1 MILPRLGPPLSGALL
16 VLCFPAFNR
25 SGLAWLAL
33 VPLLVSLPRL
43 SFRSAVLLSFL
54 GGFVHHL
61 GTLYWIYPTCR
72 WGGTG
77 AGVAGLALVS
87 LAGVLALYWALFGA
101 VASRLSAGGTLRP
114 FLLAA
119 AWVTVEYLRAHV
131 GSGFPWLL
139 LAHSQWDVPKHMPL
153 AQIGGVYAVSF
164 LVALFNTTLAAG
176 VEIFLKKPRRW
187 KPFAGGALALVGL
200 TAISV
205 FLWRRTPADPGSV
218 RVAVVQGNI
227 DQYKKW
233 DEAYVQEILDAY
245 SRGTRAALGQKRDL
259 VVWPET
265 SVPGWYPNDGRV
277 VDWVAGLAR
286 EGGIPLLVG
295 APTRGDGDYNAVFL
309 ISGNGETGGVYR
321 KRHLV
326 PFGEYVPF
334 RAVLGRL
341 FSVLNALGTFDAG
354 ASAEPLPGPAPL
366 GVSICFEGLFPALSR
381 ESVRAGAAILV
392 NVTNDGWYRDTAAPE
407 QHLAATVFRAVENGR
422 WLVRAANTGISAFV
436 SPRGEIVGR
445 TPLLA
450 PAVLVGSVAPLTH
463 RTPYARWGDLF
474 AVACA
479 LSTLAALGI
488 GFARV
493 KANPS

>member
-1 MILPRLGPPLSGALL
+1 M
-16 VLCFPAFNR
+16 VFCFPGFNQ
-25 SGLAWLAL
+25 SGLAWVAL
-33 VPLLVSLPRL
+33 VPLFLSLPRL
-43 SFRSAVLLSFL
+43 SFRSALLSSFI
-54 GGFVHHL
+54 GGFIHHL
-61 GTLYWIYPTCR
+61 GTLYWISPTCL

-77 AGVAGLALVS
+77 AGVAGLALVA

-101 VASRLSAGGTLRP
+101 VVARLGTGGAAGP
-114 FLLAA
+114 FLVAA

-131 GSGFPWLL
+131 GGGFPWLL
-139 LAHSQWDVPKHMPL
+139 LAHSQWNVPKHMPL
-153 AQIGGVYAVSF
+153 AQLGGVYAVSF
-164 LVALFNTTLAAG
+164 LVALFNATLAAG
-176 VEIFLKKPRRW
+176 VEIFLRKPRRW
-187 KPFAGGALALVGL
+187 NPFAAGVLALVGL
-200 TAISV
+200 TVVSDI
-205 FLWRRTPADPGSV
+205 LWRRTPAGPAAV

-245 SRGTRAALGQKRDL
+245 TRGTRAALGRKPNL

-265 SVPGWYPNDGRV
+265 SVPGWYPNDGRM

-286 EGGIPLLVG
+286 DGGIPLVVG
-295 APTRGDGDYNAVFL
+295 APTRGEGDFNAVFL
-309 ISGNGETGGVYR
+309 ISGKGETDGVYR

-334 RAVLGRL
+334 RAVLGRI

-354 ASAEPLPGPAPL
+354 GAADPLPGPSPL
-366 GVSICFEGLFPALSR
+366 GVTICFEGLFPALSR
-381 ESVRAGAAILV
+381 ESVRAGASVLV

-436 SPRGEIVGR
+436 SPRGEIVAR

-450 PAVLVGSVAPLTH
+450 PAVLEGAVAPLTH
-463 RTPYARWGDLF
+463 RTPYVRWGDLF

-479 LSTLAALGI
+479 LTTLAALLRQVPRRNI
-488 GFARV
+488 
-493 KANPS
+493 

>member
-1 MILPRLGPPLSGALL
+1 ML
-16 VLCFPAFNR
+16 VLCFPGFNL
-25 SGLAWLAL
+25 SSLAWVAL
-33 VPLLVSLPRL
+33 VPLLLSLPRL
-43 SFRSAVLLSFL
+43 SFSSAVLWGFA
-54 GGFVHHL
+54 GGLLHHAAS
-61 GTLYWIYPTCR
+61 LYWIYPTCR
-72 WGGTG
+72 WGGTS
-77 AGVAGLALVS
+77 APVALLALAALS
-87 LAGVLALYWALFGA
+87 GYLAVYWALFA
-101 VASRLSAGGTLRP
+101 ALASRLSVGRGARP
-114 FLLAA
+114 FVLAA
-119 AWVTVEYLRAHV
+119 AWVTTEYLRSHV
-131 GSGFPWLL
+131 ATGFPWLL
-139 LAHSQWDVPKHMPL
+139 VAHSQWNVPKHLSL
-153 AQIGGVYAVSF
+153 AQWGGVYAVSF
-164 LVALFNTTLAAG
+164 LVILFNATLAAG

-187 KPFAGGALALVGL
+187 KPFAAGTLALVGL
-200 TAISV
+200 TATSV
-205 FLWRRTPADPGSV
+205 FLWRRTPAEPGAV

-233 DEAYVQEILDAY
+233 DEAYVQEILDGY

-309 ISGNGETGGVYR
+309 VSGQGETAGVYR

-334 RAVLGRL
+334 RSVLGRL

-450 PAVLVGSVAPLTH
+450 PAVLDGAVAPLTH

-479 LSTLAALGI
+479 LSASAALGI
-488 GFARV
+488 GFARA
-493 KANPS
+493 KADPS

>member
-1 MILPRLGPPLSGALL
+1 MSGALL
-16 VLCFPAFNR
+16 VFCFPGFNH
-25 SGLAWLAL
+25 SALAWGAL
-33 VPLLVSLPRL
+33 VPLFLSLPRL
-43 SFRSAVLLSFL
+43 SFRSAVLFSFL

-77 AGVAGLALVS
+77 VGVAGLALFS
-87 LAGVLALYWALFGA
+87 LAGVLALYWALLGA
-101 VASRLSAGGTLRP
+101 VASRLNGGGALRP

-119 AWVTVEYLRAHV
+119 AWVTVEYLRSRV
-131 GSGFPWLL
+131 GGGFPWLL

-164 LVALFNTTLAAG
+164 LVALFNTTLAEG
-176 VEIFLKKPRRW
+176 VEIFLQKPRRW
-187 KPFAGGALALVGL
+187 KPFAAGALALVGL

-205 FLWRRTPADPGSV
+205 FLWRRTPAEPGAI

-233 DEAYVQEILDAY
+233 DEVYVQEILNAY
-245 SRGTRAALGQKRDL
+245 TRGTRAALAGRPAW

-277 VDWVAGLAR
+277 VDWVTGLAR
-286 EGGIPLLVG
+286 EGGTPLLVG

-309 ISGNGETGGVYR
+309 VSGQGENAGVYR

-326 PFGEYVPF
+326 PFGEYVPL
-334 RAVLGRL
+334 RAVLGRI

-354 ASAEPLPGPAPL
+354 VSADPLPGPAPL

-381 ESVRAGAAILV
+381 ESVRAGASVLV

-407 QHLAATVFRAVENGR
+407 QHLAATVFRAVESGR

-450 PAVLVGSVAPLTH
+450 PAVLHGAVAPLTH
-463 RTPYARWGDLF
+463 RTPYAHWGDVF
-474 AVACA
+474 ATFCA
-479 LSTLAALGI
+479 LATLAALLI
-488 GFARV
+488 GSARP
-493 KANPS
+493 KAIATQTLSS